1 MLHNSLIQY
10 IVKSFFLFCFLVFV
24 TQYKAQD
31 STSSNSNYFS
41 IEGQIYPAFNNDDY
55 RPKVKVRFFL
65 NPKSAL
71 RLNLNTTRT
80 SLYHEIYE
88 INGLGVGSVE
98 KINSLHQFSFG
109 YEGHKQIKTTNL
121 YTGIEGI
128 VGFGRN
134 DEYGS
139 RTDSLT
145 FIADEN
151 YSIKRPIRQF
161 GVRVFSGFDQFLT
174 ENLFIGAEF
183 GLLFLQTN
191 NLVGSLTQVDGSS
204 QTSSEVT
211 TLIPKSNVQQLTL
224 NGLGCIR
231 IGWVF

>member
-1 MLHNSLIQY
+1 MLYNSLIQY
-10 IVKSFFLFCFLVFV
+10 IVKSFFLLCFLVFI

-98 KINSLHQFSFG
+98 KINSLQQFSFG

-191 NLVGSLTQVDGSS
+191 NLVGSLIQVDGSS